1 MTLLRRCMGWDI
13 GSAKWSKQPE
23 LPTVQPALQRYS
35 LSPQFRALH
44 RRLLLSYIGSIAAIV
59 GISTIAV
66 YQFVVY
72 SLYHELD
79 EQLRTLANAATHSLP
94 EIEQDPTKVNRPVP
108 QTVDA
113 DGDLDLPWQNLRTE
127 DQVVEWF
134 DRDRRRLISAGQ
146 TSLGQ
151 QLLPEKEGV
160 QTLEDGKI
168 RALTVPAQ
176 FKRTNKIQGY
186 VRVSAPTTE
195 ITEDLNRLLSGL
207 AVGGGMAVI
216 LSGIA
221 GDWLTRR
228 SVQPIEQS
236 MQRLHQFTADASH
249 ELRNTLTAIK
259 TAVAVMESHPERVHP
274 ADVEKIGA
282 IASATDQMTQLV
294 EDLLLLARAD
304 AKTASTR
311 LTNRLIPLD
320 ELLEDLIEDL
330 RPQVELKGLTL
341 QSPDFQPS
349 YVQGDAAQ
357 LRRLFAN
364 LLENALY
371 YTPPG
376 GTIQIASYRQEEM
389 LTIAIT
395 DTGIGI
401 APEQIPYV
409 FDRFWRADQ
418 ARSYRDA
425 GSGLGLAIAQAIA
438 QLHRGDITV
447 TSHLGVGSRFQ
458 VRLPEIIKY

>member
-13 GSAKWSKQPE
+13 GSAKWSKQTGP
-23 LPTVQPALQRYS
+23 PTLQPTIRGPS
-35 LSPQFRALH
+35 LSLQFRALH
-44 RRLLLSYIGSIAAIV
+44 RRLLLSYMGSIAAIV
-59 GISTIAV
+59 GLFTIVV
-66 YQFVVY
+66 YQFVAY

-94 EIEQDPTKVNRPVP
+94 EVERDSSKSLQSVP
-108 QTVDA
+108 QPIDE

-127 DQVVEWF
+127 NQVVEWF
-134 DRDRRRLISAGQ
+134 DRDRHRLVYAGQ
-146 TSLGQ
+146 ASLGH
-151 QLLPEKEGV
+151 LPLPERDGF

-168 RALTVPAQ
+168 RALILPVQ
-176 FKRTNKIQGY
+176 FKRTNQIQGY
-186 VRVSAPTTE
+186 VRVSTPTAE
-195 ITEDLNRLLSGL
+195 ISEDLNRLLSGL
-207 AVGGGMAVI
+207 AVGGGIAVI

-228 SVQPIEQS
+228 SVQPIEQN

-249 ELRNTLTAIK
+249 ELRNPLTAIK

-274 ADVEKIGA
+274 ADIEKISA
-282 IASATDQMTQLV
+282 IASATNQMTQLV
-294 EDLLLLARAD
+294 EDLLLLARTD
-304 AKTASTR
+304 AKTAALR
-311 LTNRLIPLD
+311 LTNHLISLD

-330 RPQVELKGLTL
+330 RSYVEMKGLTL
-341 QSPDFQPS
+341 QATEFQPV

-371 YTPPG
+371 YTPQYG
-376 GTIQIASYRQEEM
+376 SIQIESRYQEGM
-389 LTIAIT
+389 STIAIT

-447 TSHLGVGSRFQ
+447 TSHLGVGSQFQ
-458 VRLPEIIKY
+458 VRLPAVIKH